1 MSRAPE
7 SLLASIAAVWRGE
20 DGAPPTRPLLI
31 ASICAGI
38 AGFTLAAATGLPVV
52 LSYVITVVVVFAI
65 ATAVLVARRR

>member
-1 MSRAPE
+1 VSRAPE

-20 DGAPPTRPLLI
+20 DGTPPTRPLLI

-38 AGFTLAAATGLPVV
+38 AGFTLAAATGLPIVE
-52 LSYVITVVVVFAI
+52 SYVLTVVVVFAI